1 MGVISEES
9 ILLTTINYRGK
20 TEFSC
25 MTLFRFYSLT
35 LIKLTHWLYRQST
48 TSM

>member
-9 ILLTTINYRGK
+9 IHLTTINYRGK

-25 MTLFRFYSLT
+25 IALFRFYNHHMILLFCFIYLAYFT
-35 LIKLTHWLYRQST
+35 V
-48 TSM
+48 